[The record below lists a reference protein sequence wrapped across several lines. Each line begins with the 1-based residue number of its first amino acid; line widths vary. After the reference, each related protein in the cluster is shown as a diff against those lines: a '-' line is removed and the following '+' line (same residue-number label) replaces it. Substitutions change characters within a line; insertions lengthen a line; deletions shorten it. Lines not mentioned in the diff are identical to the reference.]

1 MCTNGTAPSV
11 SSINRILRN
20 RAAERAAAEFAR
32 AAGYGLYSAVSAA
45 AAGAGGVPGPPY
57 PFPWATPLHHHHWGP
72 SSAGLTPPS
81 VSHSLPPALTTPPA
95 AASSPHRPQ
104 HPHGSSSESISPQAS
119 PIHPH
124 HHHQLHHHQHH
135 QGLGSLPAGFAAFA
149 AAAAAAAA
157 AARESGATPQGSAA
171 DSVQGSVSPT
181 GSHRARRSSH
191 GNPSISIPVAL
202 GLSLIP

>member
-1 MCTNGTAPSV
+1 MNHIHFVSFEGVCTNGTAPSV

-57 PFPWATPLHHHHWGP
+57 PFPWGTPLHHHHWGP

-81 VSHSLPPALTTPPA
+81 IPHSLPPSLTTPPA

-104 HPHGSSSESISPQAS
+104 NPHGSSSESISPQAS

-124 HHHQLHHHQHH
+124 HHPLHHHPHH
-135 QGLGSLPAGFAAFA
+135 QGLGSLPPGFAAFA
-149 AAAAAAAA
+149 AAAASAVSTEAKDPANHA
-157 AARESGATPQGSAA
+157 SASIITPT
-171 DSVQGSVSPT
+171 PT
-181 GSHRARRSSH
+181 AHVTGD
-191 GNPSISIPVAL
+191 
-202 GLSLIP
+202 

>member
-57 PFPWATPLHHHHWGP
+57 PFPWGTPLHHHHWGP

-81 VSHSLPPALTTPPA
+81 IPHSLPPSLTTPPA

-124 HHHQLHHHQHH
+124 LHQLNYHIHH
-135 QGLGSLPAGFAAFA
+135 QGLGSLPPGFTAFA
-149 AAAAAAAA
+149 AAAAAATEA
-157 AARESGATPQGSAA
+157 GATPAPQGSTAE
-171 DSVQGSVSPT
+171 SVQGSVSPT
-181 GSHRARRSSH
+181 GPTTLNS
-191 GNPSISIPVAL
+191 
-202 GLSLIP
+202 